1 MFALCPYARIRL
13 LTINEAQIEAES
25 TSDCLV
31 EADPDLAVHNLALGR
46 AT

>member
-13 LTINEAQIEAES
+13 LAVNKAQIEAKS
-25 TSDCLV
+25 AGNGV
-31 EADPDLAVHNLALGR
+31 FEADPDLAVDGLALGR